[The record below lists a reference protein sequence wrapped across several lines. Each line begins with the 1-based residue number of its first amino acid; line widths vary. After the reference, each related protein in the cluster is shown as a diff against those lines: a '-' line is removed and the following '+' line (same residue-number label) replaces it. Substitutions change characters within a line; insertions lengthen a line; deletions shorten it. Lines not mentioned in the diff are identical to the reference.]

1 MIVVLVGLLAFFSTR
16 PFDEFTAA
24 PPAIETRQTPPTAA
38 QSARDARVVVTV
50 VDQTG
55 AIIQNATV
63 TVTSLDAPNAT
74 IPPVKTNDKGIASV
88 TTLAPGRYTIQAE
101 FPGFETHTLKDI
113 RLKSGDN
120 KHVVVLPIQGLQDSV
135 TVSRDAREAAS
146 DRRST
151 FGTALTREQIEA
163 LSDDPDEMAQ
173 QLQDMAGGNAVIRVD
188 SFEGGRLPPKTAI
201 KAIHITR
208 DAFAAENHFAGGLFI
223 DIITQPGI
231 GPLRTNMNMR
241 LRDGSLSGK
250 PPSDISTAAKGPER
264 TQSYNGGFGGS
275 IIKQKASFNISVNSN
290 RSFDTPYF
298 SYTGPD
304 GIKVTSLAPRRPR
317 DNMFMFGL
325 FDYAITRDQTL
336 RAQYFEERSDSHG
349 IGIGGLDLLERG
361 YSTSDRNHTLRL
373 QEAGPLGRRFFTNT
387 RASINWSNSDSHSVF
402 EGPTII
408 VLDTFTAGG
417 RQQRGGT
424 NSKSLNLQSD
434 LDYVRGRNSVRA
446 GIQLDGGSYHSDASN
461 NYFGTY
467 TFETIDAYLTGQPRS
482 FTIRTGDPN
491 IDYWNLQAGMY
502 VQDDI
507 RVRKNLTLSPGLR
520 YEAQTHLSDYNNFGP
535 RFGVTWSPGKS
546 GKTTLRGSAGI
557 FYDWL
562 FSNIYEQT
570 IRVDGFRQRELNVI
584 DPPYPV
590 ADPASLGFAAPTNK
604 YLLSHGLQ
612 MQQNTR
618 YSAGVSRTLTRMLQ
632 VNATY
637 AHTLGQN
644 LMRGDN
650 LNAPIDGLR
659 PDPTFSNVVEVLG
672 DARSRQDTLNIGAVV
687 NFNVPKSGAAGPGGG
702 GPVMINGGGGT
713 MIFMGAPPPPPP
725 PGARPTPANARWN
738 WRRMSLFTNVNLGRS
753 LNNTD
758 GAFSL
763 PATGNIADDWGP
775 AAFDVRR
782 RFNVGWNS
790 QQLRNFNAN
799 LNFNAASAPPY
810 TIRSG
815 FDTNGDLV
823 FNDRPSGVGRNSA
836 RASAQ
841 WNMNGF
847 FTYFWQFGKPV
858 TLPGGINLRSEG
870 GAIAASQNAAQ
881 SAGRYRLSINVNV
894 QNLTNHANYTGYI
907 GTITSPLFGRPQ
919 SVFSTRKIDIG
930 MGLSF

>member
-1 MIVVLVGLLAFFSTR
+1 MIAALVALLAM
-16 PFDEFTAA
+16 A
-24 PPAIETRQTPPTAA
+24 PA
-38 QSARDARVVVTV
+38 QQPARDARVAVTV

-63 TVTSLDAPNAT
+63 TVTPADSPSTPIAPA
-74 IPPVKTNDKGIASV
+74 KTDDKGIAAL
-88 TTLAPGRYTIQAE
+88 TGLAPGRYTIQAE

-113 RLKSGDN
+113 RLKAGDN
-120 KHVVVLPIQGLQDSV
+120 KHVVVLAIQGLQDSV

-151 FGTALTREQIEA
+151 FGTALTREQIAA

-231 GPLRTNMNMR
+231 GPLRTNINTR

-250 PPSDISTAAKGPER
+250 PPADISTAPKGPER

-275 IIKQKASFNISVNSN
+275 IIKQKASFNVSVNSN

-298 SYTGPD
+298 NYTGPD
-304 GIKVTSLAPRRPR
+304 GLKVTSLAPRRPR
-317 DNMFMFGL
+317 DNMFAVGL
-325 FDYAITRDQTL
+325 FDYALTRDQTL
-336 RAQYFEERSDSHG
+336 RLQYFEDRSDSRG
-349 IGIGGLDLLERG
+349 IGVGGFDMLERG
-361 YSTSDRNHTLRL
+361 YSSADHNHTLRI

-387 RASINWSNSDSHSVF
+387 RASMNWYNSDSHSVF
-402 EGPTII
+402 EGPTIV

-424 NSKSLNLQSD
+424 HSKSLNLQSD

-446 GIQLDGGSYHSDASN
+446 GVQLDGGSYHSDASS

-467 TFETIDAYLTGQPRS
+467 TFESMDTFLAGAPRS
-482 FTIRTGDPN
+482 FTVRTGVPN
-491 IDYWNLQAGMY
+491 IDYWNLQAGFY
-502 VQDDI
+502 AQDDI
-507 RVRKNLTLSPGLR
+507 RVRKNLTLSPGVR
-520 YEAQTHLSDYNNFGP
+520 YEAQTHLSDYNNVGP

-546 GKTTLRGSAGI
+546 GKTTLRASGGI

-584 DPPYPV
+584 DPGFPV
-590 ADPASLGFAAPTNK
+590 IDPASLGVAAPTNK
-604 YLLSHGLQ
+604 YLLSSGLQ

-637 AHTLGQN
+637 AHTLGQH
-644 LMRGDN
+644 LMHGDN
-650 LNAPIDGLR
+650 LNAPVNGVR

-672 DARSRQDTLNIGAVV
+672 DARSRQDTVNIGATV
-687 NFNVPKSGAAGPGGG
+687 NFNVPKSGTAAPGAG
-702 GPVMINGGGGT
+702 GPIMINGGGMMMVMG
-713 MIFMGAPPPPPP
+713 GAPPPPPP
-725 PGARPTPANARWN
+725 PGTRPTPANARWN
-738 WRRMSLFTNVNLGRS
+738 WRRMSLFTNLNFGRS

-763 PATGNIADDWGP
+763 PATGRIADDWGP

-782 RFNVGWNS
+782 RFNLGWSS

-799 LNFNAASAPPY
+799 MNFNASSASPY

-815 FDTNGDLV
+815 IDTNGDLV
-823 FNDRPSGVGRNSA
+823 FNDRPEAVGRNSA
-836 RASAQ
+836 RGSAQ
-841 WNMNGF
+841 WNLNGF
-847 FTYFWQFGKPV
+847 FTYFWQFGKAV
-858 TLPGGINLRSEG
+858 TMPGGINFRSEG
-870 GAIAASQNAAQ
+870 GALAASQGAAQ
-881 SAGRYRLSINVNV
+881 SAGRYRLSVNVNV
-894 QNLTNHANYTGYI
+894 QNLTNHANYAGYI
-907 GTITSPLFGRPQ
+907 GTITSPLFGKPQ
-919 SVFSTRKIDIG
+919 TVFGTRKIDIG